1 MRLVI
6 ALAPIAV
13 LLMASSLACCFS
25 APSIPGFWRTARG
38 SGHVVEETRSVHDF
52 TGVRLAGIGNLY
64 IELGGEESLRL
75 EAEDNL
81 IPHLEIAVKGS
92 TLEIGTEP
100 GVDLRPTE
108 PVNFYLTVTELDS
121 IGVSGSGGVEARSLE
136 INSLSV
142 SVSGSG
148 DVEIGTLE
156 ASDLTVRVSGSG
168 DVTISGEVN
177 EQDVT
182 ISGSGTYKAGE
193 LESSRAGVRVSGSGS
208 ATVQVSDYLDAT
220 VSGSGSVHYIGSPTV
235 ESSTSGSGSIQ
246 QIND

>member
-1 MRLVI
+1 MRGIV
-6 ALAPIAV
+6 ASVGMGV

-25 APSIPGFWRTARG
+25 VPSIPGFRRSVRG
-38 SGHVVEETRSVHDF
+38 SGTVVEEWRSVHNF
-52 TGVRLAGIGNLY
+52 TGTRMGGIGSLH
-64 IELGGEESLRL
+64 IEQGDSESLRI

-81 IPHLEIAVKGS
+81 IPHLQIAVKGN
-92 TLEIGTEP
+92 TLEIRTEP
-100 GVDLRPTE
+100 GVDLQPTE
-108 PVNFYLTVTELDS
+108 PVNFYLTVTDLDS
-121 IGVSGSGGVEARSLE
+121 IGVSGSGNVEARSLE
-136 INSLSV
+136 TNSLSV

-148 DVEIGTLE
+148 DVEIGSLD
-156 ASDLTVRVSGSG
+156 ASDLSVRISGSG

-193 LESSRAGVRVSGSGS
+193 LDSSDANVHASGSGS

-220 VSGSGSVHYIGSPTV
+220 VSGSGSVRYTGSPTV